1 VVYFNRIIHHHEQDG
16 QLLRN
21 GHSEEA
27 GMKMM
32 RVEFDAHKKV
42 KRPTRVAFERKGG
55 EKVCFTA
62 EKPTK
67 VPIRDSFRARAS
79 SR

>member
-1 VVYFNRIIHHHEQDG
+1 MVYLNRIIHHHQQDG

-21 GHSEEA
+21 GHPEEA

-32 RVEFDAHKKV
+32 RVEFDAHKML
-42 KRPTRVAFERKGG
+42 KRPTRVAFETKGG
-55 EKVCFTA
+55 EKVRFTA

-67 VPIRDSFRARAS
+67 VPIRVSFRARAS